1 MALGGEGFGALQH
14 GAAAAD
20 EVVVAGVGVGERGL
34 DEGEGGFYHGEAAP
48 VDADAVADKV
58 DVGQG
63 GEAACQAGGLGV
75 VVDVVV
81 RLGVA
86 GGVGGDVGQGLVG
99 EDKVGGHG
107 GGLVGLCFRL
117 PLNRAGLG
125 RGG

>member
-34 DEGEGGFYHGEAAP
+34 DEGGFYHGEAAP

-86 GGVGGDVGQGLVG
+86 GGVGGDVGDGAVG
-99 EDKVGGHG
+99 
-107 GGLVGLCFRL
+107 
-117 PLNRAGLG
+117 
-125 RGG
+125 